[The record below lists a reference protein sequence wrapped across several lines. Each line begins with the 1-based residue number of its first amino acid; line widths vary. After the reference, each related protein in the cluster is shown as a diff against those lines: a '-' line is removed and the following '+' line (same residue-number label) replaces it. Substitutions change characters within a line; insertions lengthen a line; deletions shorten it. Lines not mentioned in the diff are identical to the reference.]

1 MKKLF
6 LALLLISSQFTI
18 QSQNIENVKSV
29 DSSSQNIEQ
38 LLIQNRAQATV
49 DSIIKSQLQ
58 EQLLNA
64 TVKSKEKEELEKK
77 LKDIEL
83 NDSINKAKQ
92 IQKIENLK
100 KTSIAFPVMLFEDT
114 ILLVYTKIGSFSPKE
129 RAEAIT
135 SRIKKLYE
143 NDLLKIDSI
152 KLVTTESSVD
162 IIYNNDETIMSVN
175 DVEAMWYNTSK
186 FELAN
191 KYRNNIVVTLTK
203 YKEQNSYSNML
214 KRIGQMALIVLC
226 LVIVII
232 LINKLFKKL
241 KNYLEQNQDRFLN
254 GLTIRNFKLFTP
266 ERHRKFAFQANN
278 ILRLLVII
286 LFVYL
291 SLPLIFSVFP
301 ETKSYT
307 DTLIGWILS
316 PAKSV
321 VKGVIHFLPNLF
333 TILVIYFVTRWAIKG
348 VKYFFDEISNEGISI
363 NGFHKDWALPTFN
376 IIKFLLYAFMV
387 VLIFPYLPGSNSP
400 AFQGV
405 SVFLGVL
412 LSLGSSSAITN
423 MIAGLVITYM
433 RPFKIGDRVKI
444 GEVTG
449 DVLEKTMLVTRIRTI
464 KNEDI
469 TVPNA
474 TVLSNHTVNF
484 SSNAQ
489 DSGLI
494 MHSTVTIGYDV
505 PWKKMHQALLDAA
518 SRTDLIL
525 KEPKPFVLQTSLDD
539 FYVSYQIN
547 AYTREPNK
555 QAVIYS
561 ELHKNI
567 QDCCNEVDI
576 EILSPH
582 YRAMRDGNHITIP
595 NDYLAK
601 DYKAPE
607 FNVKIKKE
615 E

>member
-6 LALLLISSQFTI
+6 IALSLIASQFNI
-18 QSQNIENVKSV
+18 LAQSNENSKNA
-29 DSSSQNIEQ
+29 DSSSHNIEQ

-58 EQLLNA
+58 EQLLNV

-77 LKDIEL
+77 LKNIEL

-100 KTSIAFPVMLFEDT
+100 KTAIAFPVMLFEDT

-129 RAEAIT
+129 RADAIT

-162 IIYNNDETIMSVN
+162 IIYNNDETILSVN

-278 ILRLLVII
+278 ALRLLVII

-307 DTLIGWILS
+307 DTLIDWILS

-321 VKGVIHFLPNLF
+321 LNGIIHFLPNLF
-333 TILVIYFVTRWAIKG
+333 TILVIYFVTRWTIKG
-348 VKYFFDEISNEGISI
+348 VKYFFDEISNEGITLK
-363 NGFHKDWALPTFN
+363 GFHKDWALPTFN

-433 RPFKIGDRVKI
+433 RPFKIGDRVKV

-449 DVLEKTMLVTRIRTI
+449 DILEKTMLVTRIRTI

-474 TVLSNHTVNF
+474 TVLSSYTVNY
-484 SSNAQ
+484 SSNAN

-494 MHSTVTIGYDV
+494 VHSTVTIGYDV
-505 PWKKMHQALLDAA
+505 PWKKMHQALIDAA
-518 SRTDLIL
+518 LRTDLIL

-582 YRAMRDGNHITIP
+582 YRAMRDGNHTTIP
-595 NDYLAK
+595 NDYLGK

-607 FNVKIKKE
+607 FNVNIKKE